1 MLLSDQS
8 EEQLEGGDE
17 DEDVEA
23 EVEPEP
29 VEDLETEELMRLMA
43 SKLTPAA
50 RFRWRRSRW
59 LRYCPVALADGIL
72 LPGKTE
78 FTVSYDVSNFFYT
91 VLPTFTLQFHFFTF
105 LFICSVWTA
114 KVLSQN
120 KHCSYNKKF
129 V

>member
-78 FTVSYDVSNFFYT
+78 FTVSYDVSNFFYCSSY
-91 VLPTFTLQFHFFTF
+91 FHFAIPFF
-105 LFICSVWTA
+105 HFSVHLFCMD
-114 KVLSQN
+114 
-120 KHCSYNKKF
+120 C
-129 V
+129 